1 MKGGDLGDRKLLGAA
16 IRTELERGESFAD
29 ALGFGERP
37 QVVHQGFAL
46 LRETQFHKT
55 EELGFVSEG
64 ELGAFAGQAERDES
78 RGHFR
83 RRAEGVAG
91 DFKDNFGAR
100 VELGDDRKIAVFT
113 RARRGGEAS
122 GDFRL
127 NHEVHFVE
135 EVREGEQVMQD
146 RRSDVVRKIAVNANA
161 AAGSDGGDVRF
172 EDVAGDD
179 GEIGEFLREA
189 AESSDEFWV
198 EFDGVNGSAGGE
210 EVLGH
215 FAVTGTDFDP
225 TVLVAPM
232 HRGLQ
237 RRLVPRQRNDGMRRN
252 TDGAGDLFAQLKVTE
267 EVLAET
273 LACHGSNSVAGGAGS
288 AARGKEARK

>member
-1 MKGGDLGDRKLLGAA
+1 MKGGQLGDGKLLGAG
-16 IRTELERGESFAD
+16 IRTEMERGESFAD
-29 ALGFGERP
+29 AIGFGERP
-37 QVVHQGFAL
+37 QIVHQRFAL

-55 EELGFVSEG
+55 EEMRFVSEG
-64 ELGAFAGQAERDES
+64 ELRALAGQAERDKS

-91 DFKDNFGAR
+91 NFKDKFGAR
-100 VELGDDRKIAVFT
+100 VKLSDDGEIAIIT
-113 RARRGGEAS
+113 RARLGGEAT

-127 NHEVHFVE
+127 DDEVHFVD

-161 AAGSDGGDVRF
+161 AAGSDGGEVRF
-172 EDVAGDD
+172 EDVAGHD

-189 AESSDEFWV
+189 AESGDEVWI
-198 EFDGVNGSAGGE
+198 ELDGVNGSAGGE

-225 TVLVAPM
+225 TVLVIPW
-232 HRGLQ
+232 Q
-237 RRLVPRQRNDGMRRN
+237 RKGGMRRN
-252 TDGAGDLFAQLKVTE
+252 ADGAGDLFAPLEVFQ

-273 LACHGSNSVAGGAGS
+273 LACHGWNSVAGGAGS